1 MEVTKTLYGLTQE
14 ILLRLQET
22 DLENELELS
31 KLESEVLVKV
41 DNLAGYLN
49 YLDDQIELVS
59 AKERKI
65 KELKNALKAR
75 SERLESYCIK
85 VLEHSKKTSVIGH
98 NKEIKLRT
106 NPMSVEI
113 EDADKIPAEFVDL
126 KQELVI
132 NKKKILDHVKESG
145 ELVAGVNIKRTKSIT
160 IKEVLK

>member
-1 MEVTKTLYGLTQE
+1 MEITKTLYGLNQE
-14 ILLRLQET
+14 ILFQLQELDET
-22 DLENELELS
+22 NLEHIEQLEKEL
-31 KLESEVLVKV
+31 LVKV
-41 DNLAGYLN
+41 DNVAGYIE
-49 YLDDQIELVS
+49 YLEDQIELAG

-65 KELKNALKAR
+65 KELKNALKAKL
-75 SERLESYCIK
+75 EWIESYCIRT
-85 VLEHSKKTSVIGH
+85 LDHAKKTAVIGH

-106 NPMSVEI
+106 NPMLVEI

-132 NKKKILDHVKESG
+132 NKKKILEHVKESG